1 MKEQKEH
8 LGKGKRMSEKEQEMT
23 SKKLGIHVGD
33 SFQDTREI
41 REVLDKSVFREE
53 EPMHGSRAEVLEEPV
68 TTAVS
73 EPESEPVVEETS
85 EPKQEQTLSRM
96 SRHAREAAKPV
107 LEETATESEVE

>member
-68 TTAVS
+68 TTAN
-73 EPESEPVVEETS
+73 
-85 EPKQEQTLSRM
+85 LSRGI
-96 SRHAREAAKPV
+96 STSIFFKLWARAP
-107 LEETATESEVE
+107 